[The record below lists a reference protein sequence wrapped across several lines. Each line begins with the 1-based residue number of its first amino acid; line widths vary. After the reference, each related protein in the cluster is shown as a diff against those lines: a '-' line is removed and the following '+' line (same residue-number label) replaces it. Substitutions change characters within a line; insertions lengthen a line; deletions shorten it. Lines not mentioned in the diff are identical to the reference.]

1 MLGCLDVF
9 QSFEADSTKRSIFC
23 RVQMFRLT
31 PGIVV
36 FWMSGAVWSRIVV
49 FCFRRFFATSKLDRS
64 AGPVLYRV
72 RLTWILLSPWALGL
86 QELRDVSSKSSFF
99 EVLNEKKSSIFD
111 G

>member
-1 MLGCLDVF
+1 MFFKVSKLIARRGVF
-9 QSFEADSTKRSIFC
+9 FVVYKCFGLL
-23 RVQMFRLT
+23 RVLS
-31 PGIVV
+31 V
-36 FWMSGAVWSRIVV
+36 FWMSGAVWSLFSNGIVV